1 MKAVYGKKIKK
12 IAYIDCKIIVFEV
25 KKIAFFC
32 TLQKRINRLF
42 KTFPSQ
48 KVEISNI
55 KLGNRVE
62 NYKKKKKPKNQKNF
76 IFSFYIVTK

>member
-55 KLGNRVE
+55 MLGN
-62 NYKKKKKPKNQKNF
+62 
-76 IFSFYIVTK
+76 